1 MERYFKIADEVVDIH
16 NIMNISV
23 YVNEHKE
30 RYYFIVDVI
39 DFSAEIYVN
48 TVSREVISSRLY
60 SDIDWKPRIERIR
73 TRKSCRMDD
82 HKVYIKHIYSKL
94 YESEEEFKRAY
105 NNMIDYIESYLTI
118 FYDSIPNFD

>member
-16 NIMNISV
+16 NILHFSICG
-23 YVNEHKE
+23 NEHKE

-39 DFSAEIYVN
+39 DFSAEIYRS

-60 SDIDWKPRIERIR
+60 SDIDWKQRIERIR
-73 TRKSCRMDD
+73 TRRSCRIDD
-82 HKVYIKHIYSKL
+82 YKVYIKHIYSKL
-94 YESEEEFKRAY
+94 YESEEEFKKAY
-105 NNMIDYIESYLTI
+105 NNMIDYIGSYLTI

>member
-30 RYYFIVDVI
+30 RYYFIVNVI

-60 SDIDWKPRIERIR
+60 SDIDWKPRIKRIR

-82 HKVYIKHIYSKL
+82 HMSLKRNLKKHI
-94 YESEEEFKRAY
+94 
-105 NNMIDYIESYLTI
+105 IT
-118 FYDSIPNFD
+118 